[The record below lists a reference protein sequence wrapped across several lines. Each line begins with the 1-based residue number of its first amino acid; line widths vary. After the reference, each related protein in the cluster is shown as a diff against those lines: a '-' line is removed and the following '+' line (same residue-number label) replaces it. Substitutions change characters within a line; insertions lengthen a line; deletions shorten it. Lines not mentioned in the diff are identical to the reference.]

1 MGSFTIGIDIG
12 KKGYICI
19 NDNGHY
25 TFHRMPLIKNELDY
39 SKIHK
44 ILEPYEGGNG
54 LVTFEKLGVIF
65 GSSKAVA
72 FSMGYQA
79 GAIEMACIAL
89 SIPYMKVPPKTW
101 QKELFIG
108 IPEISKSNNKTKSG
122 ESRDTK
128 AMALMAAKQLYPTV
142 DIPIAVG
149 TKKEH
154 DGAVDALLI
163 CDYGAKRYK

>member
-1 MGSFTIGIDIG
+1 
-12 KKGYICI
+12 
-19 NDNGHY
+19 
-25 TFHRMPLIKNELDY
+25 
-39 SKIHK
+39 
-44 ILEPYEGGNG
+44 
-54 LVTFEKLGVIF
+54 
-65 GSSKAVA
+65 
-72 FSMGYQA
+72 
-79 GAIEMACIAL
+79 MACIAL

-163 CDYGAKRYK
+163 CDYGARRYK